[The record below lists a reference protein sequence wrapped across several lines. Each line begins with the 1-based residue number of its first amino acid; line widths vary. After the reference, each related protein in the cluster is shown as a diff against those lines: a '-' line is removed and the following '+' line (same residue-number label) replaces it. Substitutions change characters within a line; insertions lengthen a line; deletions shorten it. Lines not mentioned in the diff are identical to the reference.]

1 MCAAVQVCIL
11 KHMDSERVLII
22 ILASTLSIFLVVA
35 IVALVKV
42 IQILQS
48 LKRITEK
55 AEKLAEGAETIGEFF
70 KDVSGNL
77 AIGKLVHNIAHYVKR
92 KKRER

>member
-1 MCAAVQVCIL
+1 
-11 KHMDSERVLII
+11 MDSERVLII
-22 ILASTLSIFLVVA
+22 ILASTLSVFLVVGV
-35 IVALVKV
+35 IALIKV
-42 IQILQS
+42 IQILDS
-48 LKRITEK
+48 IKGITEK

-77 AIGKLVHNIAHYVKR
+77 AIGKLVHNIAHFVKR